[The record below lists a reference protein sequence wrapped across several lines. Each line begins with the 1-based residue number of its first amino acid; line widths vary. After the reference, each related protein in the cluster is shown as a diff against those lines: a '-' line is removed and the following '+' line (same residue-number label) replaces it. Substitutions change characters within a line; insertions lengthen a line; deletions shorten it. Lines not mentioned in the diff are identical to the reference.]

1 MEGRIRQRT
10 PGRWQISFDLPRGPS
25 GKRKT
30 KAKTIKGTKAQAER
44 KLREMLTVLD
54 KGQNPVPADVTLRE
68 WLDRWMSEK
77 IAPPKRKQRTQETYR
92 NVIDRHIIPHM
103 GSQKLS
109 KVGPAHIQEL
119 EDKLSAHLSPKM
131 VNQVH
136 IVLSGAFKHALRMEL
151 IHRNPV
157 ALVSAPSVKR
167 PEVDPPEVSSVR
179 RMLEQA
185 RRDRHILYPAMH
197 LIAYT
202 GMRRGEG
209 MGLRWQNVNLE
220 EGTIRIETSRV
231 QTRVGILQETP
242 KTDSGRR
249 TINLDAGTVEVL
261 REHRE
266 RQSKMREEMGE
277 LFQDGGW
284 VFGDELGNP
293 ISPKRLYDTV
303 KRYGNRVDDPRMT
316 VKNLRHFHATL
327 MLRNR
332 ENPVVVSKRLGH
344 SKVSITLDIYAH
356 ALPGWQQEA
365 ADGFAEAMEKG
376 D

>member
-1 MEGRIRQRT
+1 MEGRMRERT
-10 PGRWQISFDLPRGPS
+10 PGRWQVSIDLPRGPM
-25 GKRKT
+25 GKRNT
-30 KAKTIKGTKAQAER
+30 RAETIKGTKAQAKR
-44 KLREMLTVLD
+44 KLREMLTARD
-54 KGQNPVPADVTLRE
+54 KGQNPVPANLTLRD

-77 IAPPKRKQRTQETYR
+77 IAPPKRRQRTQETYR
-92 NVIDRHIIPHM
+92 NVIDRHIVPHL
-103 GSQKLS
+103 GNQKLS
-109 KVGPAHIQEL
+109 KVGPTHIQGL
-119 EDKLSAHLSPKM
+119 EDQLSTHLSPKM

-167 PEVDPPEVSSVR
+167 SEVKPPEISSVR
-179 RMLEQA
+179 SVLDQA
-185 RRDRHILYPAMH
+185 RFDGHILFAAIH

-209 MGLRWQNVNLE
+209 MGLRWEHVNLE
-220 EGTIRIETSRV
+220 EGTIRVESSRV
-231 QTRVGILQETP
+231 QTRTGVIQEAP

-261 REHRE
+261 REHRT
-266 RQSKMREEMGE
+266 RQSKTRQEMGD

-284 VFGDELGNP
+284 VFADELGNP
-293 ISPKRLYDTV
+293 ISPKRFYDTV
-303 KRYGNRVDDPRMT
+303 KQYGRIVGAPRMT

-327 MLRNR
+327 MLRGG
-332 ENPVVVSKRLGH
+332 ENPVIVSKRLGH

-356 ALPGWQQEA
+356 VLPGWQQQA
-365 ADGFAEAMEKG
+365 ADAFADAMEKE